1 MRIVDVFIVTF
12 YSDLSTLS
20 RVLERLTAAVTNC
33 SDANFRVT
41 LVDNS
46 HGREQ
51 VSALGHGYF
60 DELKELVSNSK
71 LNIELHQPHGNL
83 GFGRANNLAF
93 KLTSKNTPSA
103 DYILVLNPDAFL
115 SLDSLSRALNIMNER
130 PDLGVLLPRFLSE
143 TGQDLYLA
151 KRYPNVW
158 VLFLRGFAPKF
169 MKKFFQSSID
179 SYDLKDMPA
188 DQPHLKTVVGSGAC
202 FFIRRNIW
210 QELGGFDP
218 DFFLYFEDFDLTYRA
233 KKITKVSYEPSIEVV
248 HLGGHT
254 AKKGLT
260 HIKYF
265 IQSAGQFFNKNGWK
279 FYA

>member
-1 MRIVDVFIVTF
+1 LKTVDIFIVTF
-12 YSDLSTLS
+12 YSDLNVLGKVLQRLS
-20 RVLERLTAAVTNC
+20 EAVNVC
-33 SDANFRVT
+33 SNAVFRVT

-46 HGREQ
+46 HGRDQGTHQEH
-51 VSALGHGYF
+51 SYF
-60 DELKELVSNSK
+60 DDLKKLVSKSG
-71 LNIELHQPHGNL
+71 LAIDLHHSPSNL

-93 KLTSKNTPSA
+93 DLSVKNKPNA
-103 DYILVLNPDAFL
+103 DYVLVLNPDAFL

-158 VLFLRGFAPKF
+158 VLFLRGFAPRF
-169 MKKFFQSSID
+169 MKRMFQSSID
-179 SYDLKDMPA
+179 SYDLKDLPP
-188 DQPHLKTVVGSGAC
+188 DQGHLQTVVGSGAC
-202 FFIRRNIW
+202 FLMRASIW
-210 QELGGFDP
+210 QRLKGFDP
-218 DFFLYFEDFDLTYRA
+218 RFFLYFEDFDLTYRA
-233 KKITKVSYEPSIEVV
+233 KQISQVAYEPSVEVV

-254 AKKGLT
+254 AKKGRT

-279 FYA
+279 WL

>member
-1 MRIVDVFIVTF
+1 MRTVDVFIVTF
-12 YSDLSTLS
+12 YSELSALS

-33 SDANFRVT
+33 PDTYFRVT

-51 VSALGHGYF
+51 VFALGQGYF
-60 DELKELVSNSK
+60 DELKELVSKSK
-71 LNIELHQPHGNL
+71 LNIELHQSPSNL

-93 KLTSKNTPSA
+93 ELSSKNTSSA

-115 SLDSLSRALNIMNER
+115 SLDSLNRALNIMNEH
-130 PDLGVLLPRFLSE
+130 PEIGVLLPRFLSE
-143 TGQDLYLA
+143 DRQDLYLA

-169 MKKFFQSSID
+169 MKKMFQSSID
-179 SYDLKDMPA
+179 SYDLKNLPA
-188 DQPHLKTVVGSGAC
+188 DQRHLQTVVGSGAC
-202 FFIRRNIW
+202 FLMRRDVWIK
-210 QELGGFDP
+210 LKGFDP
-218 DFFLYFEDFDLTYRA
+218 RFFLYFEDFDLTYRA
-233 KKITKVSYEPSIEVV
+233 KQLTQVVYEPSVEVV

-265 IQSAGQFFNKNGWK
+265 IRSAWQFFNKNGWK
-279 FYA
+279 FF

>member
-1 MRIVDVFIVTF
+1 MRTVDVFIVTF
-12 YSDLSTLS
+12 YSDLSSLS
-20 RVLERLTAAVTNC
+20 HVLERLTVAVNNC
-33 SDANFRVT
+33 PNAHFRVT

-51 VSALGHGYF
+51 VSALGQCYF
-60 DELKELVSNSK
+60 DELKKLASKSK
-71 LNIELHQPHGNL
+71 LEIDLHQSPSNL

-93 KLTSKNTPSA
+93 DLSSKNTPIT

-158 VLFLRGFAPKF
+158 VFFLRGFAPKF
-169 MKKFFQSSID
+169 MKKMFQSSID
-179 SYDLKDMPA
+179 SYDLKNLPA
-188 DQPHLKTVVGSGAC
+188 DQRHLQTVVGSGAC
-202 FFIRRNIW
+202 FLMRVDVWVRLN
-210 QELGGFDP
+210 GFDP
-218 DFFLYFEDFDLTYRA
+218 RFFLYFEDFDLTFRA
-233 KKITKVSYEPSIEVV
+233 TQITQVAYEPSVEVV

-254 AKKGLT
+254 AKKGAA
-260 HIKYF
+260 HINYF
-265 IQSAGQFFNKNGWK
+265 ICSAWQFFNKNGWK
-279 FYA
+279 FL